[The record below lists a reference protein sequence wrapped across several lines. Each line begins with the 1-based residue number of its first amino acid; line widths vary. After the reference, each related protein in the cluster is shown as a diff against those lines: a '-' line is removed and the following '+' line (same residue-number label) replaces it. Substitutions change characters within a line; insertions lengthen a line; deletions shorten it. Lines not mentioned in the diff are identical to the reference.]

1 MSNTTTETCKEGKNN
16 DEQKNNEDAK
26 KPDTDEDSRG
36 VDKPTEA
43 SMLEQLRAENERM
56 ENNIKELA
64 EANRAAVNLKAQQDL
79 SGTAGG
85 HIETK
90 QLSPEDVK
98 KANAKEFFKD
108 TALGDAIE
116 KTQ

>member
-1 MSNTTTETCKEGKNN
+1 MVDENKQTDEKDETP
-16 DEQKNNEDAK
+16 
-26 KPDTDEDSRG
+26 KPDKETPKETEKPLNAESAPVSV
-36 VDKPTEA
+36 VDTARELIDIIRKEKVELKA
-43 SMLEQLRAENERM
+43 EREKLEKVQAEN
-56 ENNIKELA
+56 L
-64 EANRAAVNLKAQQDL
+64 L

-108 TALGDAIE
+108 TALGDAIAA
-116 KTQ
+116 TAAT